1 MNWWH
6 LRHCIA
12 WSPAV
17 LGGRRRLVLPVCR
30 ALVDGRRRCWRRSS
44 AAKSPAVRSIS
55 SYSLV
60 RLILREPNGTSS
72 ASAIAN
78 ACEKRGVVWGMPC
91 RNGGRGFSRSG
102 CIHEAPR
109 AESRAWKG
117 TSTLGSTNR
126 TDGIGRAEHD
136 VISSDGVDALS
147 GWRQVPRPTD
157 YYWSSRGNSRRRLT
171 DGGGEEG
178 HESTRTQPILT
189 SLFGA
194 VKGSGQ
200 VVRGCHKS
208 SPGCAF
214 IVERDQSR
222 SLLDRT
228 CSMVHCTIANRQ
240 AVERNPDDRCH
251 VAGYG
256 RDGSIAGSLVV
267 QCNDPVGRQPDFA
280 GLWGRH
286 ADRHAGAPL
295 GLSEAGCDLP
305 EPPSRGSCGGG
316 AGVASYG
323 GERGQDHA
331 TDDLRPC
338 RPDLG

>member
-6 LRHCIA
+6 LRHWNA

-228 CSMVHCTIANRQ
+228 CSI
-240 AVERNPDDRCH
+240 
-251 VAGYG
+251 
-256 RDGSIAGSLVV
+256 V

-338 RPDLG
+338 RHD